1 VKDGRGWMHDVG
13 WSRRRAAVGAALG
26 ALLVAAMGC
35 SSLTPMEPLG
45 VNLVNLDVQEI
56 TLFEATMV
64 AKVRISNPNPAPLQ
78 FSGAALKLLLDDRK
92 IGTAMTPEAFSVEGF
107 TSTVIDMTVH
117 VNTASAIARIPKL
130 IEKKSVT
137 YGVRGSLYSES
148 SFGMRKHAV
157 ERSGSLDLATL
168 EEDERV
174 ETAPPAP
181 S

>member
-1 VKDGRGWMHDVG
+1 VRHGNGWLHDVLR
-13 WSRRRAAVGAALG
+13 SRRRTATSAALG

-35 SSLTPMEPLG
+35 SSLAPLEPLG

-64 AKVRISNPNPAPLQ
+64 AKVRVSNPNPEPLQ
-78 FSGAALKLLLDDRK
+78 FSGGALKLLIDDRK

-130 IEKKSVT
+130 IEKKSVS
-137 YGVRGSLYSES
+137 YGVRGALYSQS
-148 SFGMRKHAV
+148 SFGTRKHLV
-157 ERSGSLDLATL
+157 ERVGSLDLAAL
-168 EEDERV
+168 DEGDRV

>member
-1 VKDGRGWMHDVG
+1 VRYQRRRIHDVHCS
-13 WSRRRAAVGAALG
+13 WRRAALGGALG

-35 SSLTPMEPLG
+35 SSLTPLEPLG

-78 FSGAALKLLLDDRK
+78 FSGAALKLLLDERK

-130 IEKKSVT
+130 IEKKSVS
-137 YGVRGSLYSES
+137 YGVRGALYSQS
-148 SFGMRKHAV
+148 SFGTRKHLV
-157 ERSGSLDLATL
+157 ERVGSLDLAAL
-168 EEDERV
+168 DEGDRL

>member
-1 VKDGRGWMHDVG
+1 MRNGI
-13 WSRRRAAVGAALG
+13 RRLREVRRSLRPLALASVLG
-26 ALLVAAMGC
+26 GFVVFALGC
-35 SSLTPMEPLG
+35 SSLAPLEPLG
-45 VNLVNLDVQEI
+45 VNLVNLDVEEI

-64 AKVRISNPNPAPLQ
+64 AKVRISNPNPEPLQ
-78 FSGAALKLLLDDRK
+78 FSGGALKLLIDDRK

-130 IEKKSVT
+130 IEKKSVS
-137 YGVRGSLYSES
+137 YGVRGALYSQS
-148 SFGMRKHAV
+148 SFGTRKHLV
-157 ERSGSLDLATL
+157 ERVGSLDLAAL
-168 EEDERV
+168 DEGDRV

>member
-1 VKDGRGWMHDVG
+1 MRYQRRRIHDVHCS
-13 WSRRRAAVGAALG
+13 WRRAALGGALG

-35 SSLTPMEPLG
+35 SSLTPLEPLG

-78 FSGAALKLLLDDRK
+78 FSGAALKLLLDERK

-130 IEKKSVT
+130 IEKKSVS
-137 YGVRGSLYSES
+137 YGVRGALYSQS
-148 SFGMRKHAV
+148 SFGTRKHLV
-157 ERSGSLDLATL
+157 ERVGSLDLAAL
-168 EEDERV
+168 DEGDRM